1 MAHRF
6 IKFFK
11 RIEDPVTHFLKKTS
25 LDHTDVTFSRALVFG
40 FVRPSRQHRKAHVIG
55 KVTIGRINVRIVQI
69 GLVYAALEVV
79 HHQVRGYPL
88 KVSEHA
94 LLHPD
99 ESGKLLIE
107 DKLPKGVRTKRQDAQ
122 EKLRQDFLAAVSLSD
137 KNTVAE
143 IDLGFFRRLV
153 IKPNGHLFWTGF
165 QASLFPKHP
174 PELYI
179 GDIGGHLLPQ
189 YDLTAPSQPCKLT
202 SGRRL

>member
-107 DKLPKGVRTKRQDAQ
+107 DKLPKVYELNGKTAKKNCVRIFLPLSRSGIKTPS
-122 EKLRQDFLAAVSLSD
+122 EKATWVFCPGFVLS
-137 KNTVAE
+137 
-143 IDLGFFRRLV
+143 R
-153 IKPNGHLFWTGF
+153 
-165 QASLFPKHP
+165 
-174 PELYI
+174 
-179 GDIGGHLLPQ
+179 
-189 YDLTAPSQPCKLT
+189 
-202 SGRRL
+202 